1 MMVFNEVTQGC
12 ITVGTASIIDI
23 EVDTSCINDGSSIE
37 VIGNDSGIIICD
49 NTSDAELE
57 VHDALTEADVEAVYC
72 NTDSS
77 ITCGLVCGVDIG
89 LPVLYASDGVLIT
102 IDGQY
107 LIVQRERN

>member
-1 MMVFNEVTQGC
+1 MIFNEVTQGC

-37 VIGNDSGIIICD
+37 VIGSDSGIIICD
-49 NTSDAELE
+49 DTSDAE
-57 VHDALTEADVEAVYC
+57 VSAYNALTEANVDVIYC
-72 NTDSS
+72 DTNTS

-102 IDGQY
+102 IDRQY
-107 LIVQRERN
+107 LIVQRE